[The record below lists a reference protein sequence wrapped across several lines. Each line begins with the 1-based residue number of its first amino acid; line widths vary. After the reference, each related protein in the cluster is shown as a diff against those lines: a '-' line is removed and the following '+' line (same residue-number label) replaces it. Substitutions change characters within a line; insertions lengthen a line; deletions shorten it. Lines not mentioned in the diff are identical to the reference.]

1 MKRKLLCFFFPP
13 SADNWQG
20 DRVVSSTHT
29 QKLRSKKSKTSSA
42 AAVRPCRRDLPQS
55 TFEKSIISNV
65 EIFLR
70 WKPQQL
76 QDSKQPLM
84 VDNVLALVISHTWYV
99 ASRKAVAL
107 WPQCRPLC
115 IECQSTLWSAAL
127 RFFPASVSDYT
138 PQTICPG
145 PRRTDGDGPRRD
157 DGSS

>member
-13 SADNWQG
+13 PLTTGKETESFLP
-20 DRVVSSTHT
+20 HT
-29 QKLRSKKSKTSSA
+29 KKLRSKKNKTSSA

-99 ASRKAVAL
+99 VSRKAVAL

>member
-1 MKRKLLCFFFPP
+1 MKRKLLCFFFSP

-29 QKLRSKKSKTSSA
+29 QKLRSKKTKTSSA

-65 EIFLR
+65 EIFLH